1 MTTITDRPV
10 EPPGNDDTTRGDQVL
25 GAVAGLVFVVCALVW
40 LTVMLWLTCTGRG
53 IG

>member
-10 EPPGNDDTTRGDQVL
+10 EPPGDNTTRGDQVL
-25 GAVAGLVFVVCALVW
+25 GALAGLVFVVAALVW